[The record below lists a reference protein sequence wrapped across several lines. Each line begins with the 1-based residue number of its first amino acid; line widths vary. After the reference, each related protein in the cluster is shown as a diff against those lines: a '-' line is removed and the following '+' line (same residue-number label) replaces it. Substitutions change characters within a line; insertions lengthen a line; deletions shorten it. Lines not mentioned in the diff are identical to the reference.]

1 MNVKRLFTN
10 CELCNRP
17 SVNCTVHAN
26 SHVLVLDL
34 KLFCF
39 QYHQNFSEPGKIFI
53 HKTAN
58 FLPFVTINIWTISTN
73 WAEHNIICW
82 NPSSVCSCV
91 VYHLTVSDIV
101 TWDWDWAWLDRRYSS
116 GKEWTSLGG
125 GEFVGNSQ
133 N

>member
-1 MNVKRLFTN
+1 MYFDFRLIKNDFLSAQGMTEFACRDILANKFQTFTHFFWNIWALSIHELINVKRLFTN

-17 SVNCTVHAN
+17 SVQCTVHAN

-73 WAEHNIICW
+73 WAEHNIIC
-82 NPSSVCSCV
+82 
-91 VYHLTVSDIV
+91 
-101 TWDWDWAWLDRRYSS
+101 
-116 GKEWTSLGG
+116 
-125 GEFVGNSQ
+125 
-133 N
+133 